1 MGSRAQQRQ
10 TSKGQRDQF
19 FTIKGT
25 AARNVGPV
33 PQAQAA
39 QVACLHFITG

>member
-33 PQAQAA
+33 PQAQAQA
-39 QVACLHFITG
+39 TCLHVIIAG